1 MKVNYTKFK
10 SLAKEYNLI
19 PVYELMTA
27 DMLTPVIAY
36 LKIRRKG
43 KFNFLLESVEGSENL
58 SRYSFI
64 GRDPAYTFSNK
75 GELITIRN
83 QTKGS
88 QINKSIFDFIR
99 QELKTYRQPTIDDL
113 PDFTGGV
120 VGYFGYENT
129 SLIENVLKKD
139 MKKTDQP
146 DSIFG
151 FYDTILAFDHFKHQI
166 ILITNVKI
174 ENDTNLKQ
182 EYEAAKHRLSILKA
196 ELQKPFSYSSDFR
209 LTNKLQEDFDPTEF
223 YKQVESSKEHIYEGD
238 IFQIVISKR
247 FSAKFSGDL
256 LNVYRALR
264 IINPSPYMY
273 FLEFENDF
281 SVIGTSPEDLLKV
294 KNGVAQVL
302 PIAGTRRRGKTNEED
317 LALEKNLMK
326 DEKELAE
333 HTMLV
338 DLGRNDLGRV
348 CKYGTVNVT
357 EDMKVHR
364 YSHVMHIVSKVEGI
378 ISDGKDSIDAL
389 KSCFPAGTVT
399 GAPKIRAMQLI
410 SKYEISA
417 RNVYA
422 GAVGYFDF
430 SGNLDMCIAIRTLFA
445 KENTIY
451 WQAGA
456 GIVADSKPNLEAK
469 EIKNKSA
476 ALVKALKFA
485 EVLDE
490 NFSN

>member
-1 MKVNYTKFK
+1 MNMEYTRFK
-10 SLAKEYNLI
+10 SLAKEYTLI
-19 PVYELMTA
+19 PVYEMMTA
-27 DMLTPVIAY
+27 DMLTPVTAY
-36 LKIRRKG
+36 LKIRQKG
-43 KFNFLLESVEGSENL
+43 KYNFLLESVEGLENL

-64 GRDPAYTFSNK
+64 GKDPAYVFSNK
-75 GELITIRN
+75 GELITVRN
-83 QTKGS
+83 QTEES
-88 QINKSIFDFIR
+88 QENKSIFDFIR
-99 QELKTYRQPTIDDL
+99 QELKIYRQPTIDDL

-129 SLIENVLKKD
+129 SLIENVLKKE

-174 ENDTNLKQ
+174 DSDANLKQ
-182 EYEAAKHRLSILKA
+182 EYEDAKHKLFILKS
-196 ELQKPFSYSSDFR
+196 ELQKPFSHSSDFK
-209 LTNKLQEDFDPTEF
+209 LIKKLQEDFDPTEF
-223 YKQVESSKEHIYEGD
+223 YKQVESAKEHIYEGE
-238 IFQIVISKR
+238 IFQIVISKK

-273 FLEFENDF
+273 FLEFDNDF

-294 KNGVAQVL
+294 KNGVGQVL

-317 LALEKNLMK
+317 LALEKDLMN

-348 CKYGTVNVT
+348 CKYGTVKVT
-357 EDMKVHR
+357 ENMKVHR
-364 YSHVMHIVSKVEGI
+364 YSHVMHIVSKVEGRL
-378 ISDGKDSIDAL
+378 SNDHDSIDAL

-410 SKYEISA
+410 NKYEMSA

-476 ALVKALKFA
+476 ALVTALKFA